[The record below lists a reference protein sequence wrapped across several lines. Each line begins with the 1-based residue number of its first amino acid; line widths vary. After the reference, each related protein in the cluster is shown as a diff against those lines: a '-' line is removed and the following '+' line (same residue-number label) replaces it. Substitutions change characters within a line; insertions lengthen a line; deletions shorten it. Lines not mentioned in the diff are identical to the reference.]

1 VCSHRLEN
9 SLNDIKAAAL
19 PEMPGAAHWL
29 DLWRDGGNVRAIS
42 PDGQRRVEQRQEP
55 RFSDCTMK
63 PIPLPGC
70 APTPLAHYLKALG
83 VLRLLAEQ
91 LPSELPL
98 PEIRFHAED

>member
-1 VCSHRLEN
+1 
-9 SLNDIKAAAL
+9 
-19 PEMPGAAHWL
+19 
-29 DLWRDGGNVRAIS
+29 
-42 PDGQRRVEQRQEP
+42 
-55 RFSDCTMK
+55 MK